1 VSEASVQIPRALEP
15 VSRIGARLVRA
26 CTGFGTFVRFSGE
39 TLRGFADLR
48 TWGRWDRLGE
58 LLFQIGTKSVPVLA
72 LTGLFIGMVLAF
84 EGYLQFQAVGQE
96 NRLGGVINLSLVKQI
111 GPVLAAV
118 ILAGRVGC
126 SLTAE
131 LGTMRVTE
139 QLDAM
144 RTMAT
149 NPVYVL
155 VCPRVAAAVAMI
167 PLLTTISIAFGV
179 LGGWI
184 VVTQVYDA
192 NTDQFWRFS
201 ASFVS
206 WFDISAGII
215 KSVCF
220 GAAIGLISCY
230 KGFNCQPGAEGVGRA
245 TTDSFV
251 TAFLAIITINLVL
264 AKFLNDLDLWRQGG
278 EFVQV
283 LG

>member
-1 VSEASVQIPRALEP
+1 MSDAAIQNNAALRP
-15 VSRIGARLVRA
+15 ISKLGARLVRSA
-26 CTGFGTFVRFSGE
+26 TGFGTFVRFTGE
-39 TLRGFADLR
+39 TVRGFADLR
-48 TWGRWDRLGE
+48 TWARWDRLGE

-84 EGYLQFQAVGQE
+84 EGYLQFEAVGQE

-149 NPVYVL
+149 DPIHVL
-155 VCPRVAAAVAMI
+155 VCPRVGAAVLMI

-179 LGGWI
+179 IGGWI
-184 VVTQVYDA
+184 IVTQIYDA

-206 WFDISAGII
+206 WFDIMAGIV

-251 TAFLAIITINLVL
+251 TSFLVIITINLIL
-264 AKFLNDLDLWRQGG
+264 AKFLNDLDLWRRGG
-278 EFVQV
+278 EFVPV